1 MVPEVSV
8 FRVVV
13 KVASMFA
20 VPVKS
25 KRFVHVPSDAVRHDQ
40 TRKRILAV
48 AVFDAV
54 IVVSNRQ
61 VPLWIVTPPKSVG

>member
-1 MVPEVSV
+1 M
-8 FRVVV
+8 RVAV

-25 KRFVHVPSDAVRHDQ
+25 KRFVHVPSDTVRHDQ
-40 TRKRILAV
+40 TRNRMLAV

-54 IVVSNRQ
+54 IVVSNFQ
-61 VPLWIVTPPKSVG
+61 VPL